1 MPLVAAQ
8 SRGFALSGKVKGN
21 LIDPNLNTARD
32 FIEQHLATH
41 NCFVGEALSMA
52 DFQMNFAVGAL
63 LARGTDASAC
73 PHLNACNQ
81 CMQARPAFQ
90 RAIAKGGPAVP
101 A

>member
-41 NCFVGEALSMA
+41 NCFAGEALSMA

-63 LARGTDASAC
+63 LTRGTDASAC
-73 PHLNACNQ
+73 QHLNAYNQ
-81 CMQARPAFQ
+81 RMQARPAFQ